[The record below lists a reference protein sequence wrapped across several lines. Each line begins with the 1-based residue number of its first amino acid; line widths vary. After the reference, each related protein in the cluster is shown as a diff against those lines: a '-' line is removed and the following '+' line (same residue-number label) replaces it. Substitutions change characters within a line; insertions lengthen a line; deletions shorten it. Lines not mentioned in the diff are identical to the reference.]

1 MGMSVE
7 QVGEITVVVAEGPH
21 LDASV
26 ADGFKRDMLPVLEE
40 RKKVLLDMSRLRF
53 VDSTG
58 LGTILSC
65 VRKIGASGGELKLCG
80 MSRPVHSVFELT
92 RMHRIIDIL
101 ADRDAGIKAFQ

>member
-1 MGMSVE
+1 MGLSLE
-7 QVGEITVVVAEGPH
+7 EIGEVTVVVADGPH

-26 ADGFKRDMLPVLEE
+26 AEGFKRDIVPVLET
-40 RKKVLLDMSRLRF
+40 RRKVLLDMSHLRF

-65 VRKIGASGGELKLCG
+65 VRKIGAAGGELKLCG

-101 ADRDAGIKAFQ
+101 SDREAGIRAFR

>member
-1 MGMSVE
+1 MALSLE
-7 QVGEITVVVAEGPH
+7 QVGEVTIVVADGPH
-21 LDASV
+21 LDASA
-26 ADGFKRDMLPVLEE
+26 ADGFKRDIVPLLESQ
-40 RKKVLLDMSRLRF
+40 KKVLLDMSRLSF

-65 VRKIGASGGELKLCG
+65 VRKIGAAGGELKLCS

-101 ADRDAGIKAFQ
+101 PDRDTGIRAFQ